1 MVQKCKCT
9 TKYHSTHDPEVLL
22 VNTLMQK
29 HALAVAMR
37 DFSYKSFDQPYYR
50 NADLQVLHAD
60 DGDNNGTQMIGKGTI
75 PTLPEQTHV
84 LKLLKKAQ
92 SDYPGHWQGWPQ
104 QLELRHMHLV
114 TYQRAQLGKSFE
126 LLHSESYLRPR
137 TRKSYFATV
146 YFEGEGLFIAKIKWF
161 VKVKLIADSYVSEQT
176 ISAAAA
182 AAADNL
188 KHCAMPLS
196 VYTSARFSKMQTA
209 YWGTVTRSVRHRAE
223 AQLMLTML

>member
-9 TKYHSTHDPEVLL
+9 TNYRSTHDPEVLL

-37 DFSYKSFDQPYYR
+37 DFSYKSFDQLLPYYR

-75 PTLPEQTHV
+75 PTLPEQTQV

-104 QLELRHMHLV
+104 QLQLRHMHLV

-146 YFEGEGLFIAKIKWF
+146 YFEGEGLFIAMIKWF
-161 VKVKLIADSYVSEQT
+161 VKVKLIADSDVSEQT
-176 ISAAAA
+176 TSAAAA
-182 AAADNL
+182 ADQSQALRYAVVSLYKCEVL
-188 KHCAMPLS
+188 KL
-196 VYTSARFSKMQTA
+196 
-209 YWGTVTRSVRHRAE
+209 
-223 AQLMLTML
+223 